1 MYKKNKIF
9 FSDFNYSFDEIIIEI
24 TNQKIIY
31 ILIFLKNN
39 LDIFYTNSYLPI
51 IFNILQLFGNKQ
63 IILYSDK
70 IRFYY
75 TKEEIE
81 NFLIFLIEGLKNE
94 FFHIEF
100 LNKIYIQIDK
110 LSEAFNI
117 NEKVKNAFVD
127 YREENPFY

>member
-127 YREENPFY
+127 YREKNPFY

>member
-1 MYKKNKIF
+1 
-9 FSDFNYSFDEIIIEI
+9 
-24 TNQKIIY
+24 
-31 ILIFLKNN
+31 
-39 LDIFYTNSYLPI
+39 
-51 IFNILQLFGNKQ
+51 
-63 IILYSDK
+63 LYSDK

-127 YREENPFY
+127 YREKNPFY